1 MRCVSYTH
9 NRTVWTLWRWHPVGF
24 DPSLP
29 DFEASVITDYVSK
42 FSPSPAAG
50 SVQHLAEPPHHW
62 LPDQVDLRGPV
73 QSLRHGSRQEMFTI
87 NAFSLR
93 LQALAL
99 HLTSTQN
106 KSTSWK
112 NTWKWY
118 WHTYCSVTA
127 CDCAPSGF
135 PPGAASAKEYICV
148 KISRPR

>member
-1 MRCVSYTH
+1 M
-9 NRTVWTLWRWHPVGF
+9 GF

-29 DFEASVITDYVSK
+29 DFETSVIADYVSK

-50 SVQHLAEPPHHW
+50 SVQHVAEPPRHW

-93 LQALAL
+93 VQALAL
-99 HLTSTQN
+99 QLTSTQN

-112 NTWKWY
+112 NT
-118 WHTYCSVTA
+118 
-127 CDCAPSGF
+127 
-135 PPGAASAKEYICV
+135 
-148 KISRPR
+148 